1 MRNKRFSNILPC
13 KNITGVTLLSAVVLL
28 SACDTTG
35 DRFRNFDLDLRNNAG
50 GLDTSSA
57 ARQATVN
64 RPRPDSRGVISYPN
78 YQVAV
83 ARRGDTVD
91 AVASRI
97 GVPADRLASF
107 NGLRPSDKLN
117 SGEIVAL
124 PRGTR
129 APSAAGTIQSPESGP
144 RDITQIATSA
154 IDSAQPAPEAKMT
167 RTVPSR
173 RIDGPEPVRHQVK
186 AGETAFGIARLYN
199 VSVRSLNDW
208 NGLGPDLE
216 VRAGQFLLIPIVD
229 KAALPKAFKPEPAP
243 GSGTK
248 TVVPQPPSGST
259 PLPPPEP
266 AAKPKVEPEPE
277 PAAVSKLLAPVTG
290 KVIRPYKRGKNEG
303 IDIEAS
309 AGTSVKAAADGTV
322 AAITRDTDQ
331 VPILVLRHAGNLLT
345 VYANIGGISVKKGD
359 KVKRGQVVAKVGSKS
374 PSFLHFEV
382 REGFDSTDPVPFLK

>member
-1 MRNKRFSNILPC
+1 
-13 KNITGVTLLSAVVLL
+13 VTLLSAAALL

-35 DRFRNFDLDLRNNAG
+35 DRFRNLDLDLRNNAG

-83 ARRGDTVD
+83 AQRGDTLGTL
-91 AVASRI
+91 ATRI
-97 GVPADRLASF
+97 GVPVGQLAGF
-107 NGLRPSDKLN
+107 NGIRADDKLN
-117 SGEIVAL
+117 QGEIIVL
-124 PRGTR
+124 PRSVR
-129 APSAAGTIQSPESGP
+129 APSAAGTIQAPVDGP
-144 RDITQIATSA
+144 RDITTIATTA
-154 IDSAQPAPEAKMT
+154 IDSAQPKPDVKMT

-173 RIDGPEPVRHQVK
+173 RIDGPEPIRHQVK
-186 AGETAFGIARLYN
+186 AGETAFGIARLYK

-229 KAALPKAFKPEPAP
+229 QQAPAKKEIPEPIP
-243 GSGTK
+243 GSGAK
-248 TVVPQPPSGST
+248 TVVPEPPSGAT
-259 PLPPPEP
+259 PLPPAEP
-266 AAKPKVEPEPE
+266 AAKPKAEPEPE
-277 PAAVSKLLAPVTG
+277 PEKLSKLLPPVTG
-290 KVIRPYKRGKNEG
+290 KVLRPYKRGKNEG

-309 AGTSVKAAADGTV
+309 AGTPVKAAEAGVV

-331 VPILVLRHAGNLLT
+331 VPILVLRHTGNLLT
-345 VYANIGGISVKKGD
+345 VYANIGNISVKKGD
-359 KVKRGQVVAKVGSKS
+359 KVKRGQVVARVGSKS

-382 REGFDSTDPVPFLK
+382 REGFDSTDPVAFLK